1 MGNTGKVLMSGWRV
15 TVQGE
20 SRADVIVRLRRL
32 ADELEAAATR
42 DAAERQ
48 PGRLRPVPRW
58 SPPLADDEL
67 GFAGD
72 LETPPPGA
80 TW

>member
-15 TVQGE
+15 TVQG
-20 SRADVIVRLRRL
+20 ADREDVVARLRRL

-48 PGRLRPVPRW
+48 PGRLRLVPRW
-58 SPPLADDEL
+58 APPLADDEL
-67 GFAGD
+67 RFAGD
-72 LETPPPGA
+72 LETPPPRA